1 LRKLDR
7 KTVNGRKLPWIVTH
21 YGLWPGWL
29 IGWCNE
35 AFLPVILPCRVELVF
50 ILLQVEASNMCM
62 TDHTAMIYNDV
73 LGRVTVEACAV
84 RKLIQTAHLS
94 DIFQELEVIKRTMN
108 GI

>member
-1 LRKLDR
+1 
-7 KTVNGRKLPWIVTH
+7 
-21 YGLWPGWL
+21 
-29 IGWCNE
+29 
-35 AFLPVILPCRVELVF
+35 
-50 ILLQVEASNMCM
+50 MCM